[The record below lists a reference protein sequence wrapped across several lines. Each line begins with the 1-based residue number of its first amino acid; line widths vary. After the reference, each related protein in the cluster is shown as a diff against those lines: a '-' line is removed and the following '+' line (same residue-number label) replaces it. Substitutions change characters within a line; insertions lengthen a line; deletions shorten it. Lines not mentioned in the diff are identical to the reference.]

1 MTIARTLAGVLAAG
15 IMLSTSAAQ
24 GQVVRPGDSGAG
36 VGMGSVTG
44 DPAETIHAMRLR
56 ATKLIA
62 EAQQLFTDTKYKSS
76 WKKLKAARSLLVDKA
91 LAKQWKDLANQVNN
105 VAKADATL
113 AEQHY
118 QKKEYTQAIKAYRRI
133 WMGYSGLPVAKQA
146 SIRLK
151 AIGKDPAV
159 KATAQEDRAGKMFKI
174 VRTTIDRQR
183 KKLAAKAKDA
193 KAKAND
199 SKPTASAPAPPKAK
213 TDAEIIASLSD
224 ERLLR
229 TTDLLRRIVK
239 TCSPAPT
246 AMDCVDML
254 DALDADAPTSA
265 RLARLRV
272 VRQAKRDLAQADM
285 YRKAGMRAKAIELY
299 RKILTDHR
307 GTPTATQAA
316 KHLGALGATVKPAPK

>member
-15 IMLSTSAAQ
+15 IMLSTPAAQ

-44 DPAETIHAMRLR
+44 DPADTIHAMRLR

-193 KAKAND
+193 KAKDANA
-199 SKPTASAPAPPKAK
+199 KPTAPSKAK

-229 TTDLLRRIVK
+229 TADLLRRIVK

-272 VRQAKRDLAQADM
+272 AQQAKRDLAQADM